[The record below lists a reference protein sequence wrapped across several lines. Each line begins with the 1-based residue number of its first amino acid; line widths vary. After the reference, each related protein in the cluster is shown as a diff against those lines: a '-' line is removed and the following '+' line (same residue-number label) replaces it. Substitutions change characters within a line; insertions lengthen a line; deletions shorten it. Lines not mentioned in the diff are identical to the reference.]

1 MFHQIIIPPILQ
13 LRGVFMGGAEW
24 AAAPPE
30 ILRKS
35 IKYYYITF
43 KIPVSCLPLTRDYS
57 IHECYSLKFQGSL
70 HCIHQCEQNFP
81 QTKITLYFLGGGAY
95 GTFGD

>member
-1 MFHQIIIPPILQ
+1 
-13 LRGVFMGGAEW
+13 MGGAEW

-70 HCIHQCEQNFP
+70 HCIHQCKQNFP
-81 QTKITLYFLGGGAY
+81 QTKITLYFFFGGGLMVHLVTKPPY
-95 GTFGD
+95 FRQCHDNN